1 MFFITKRISHE
12 LYFTVARYKYKEYDN
27 PRLDHTMYTTFLI
40 QQNNNNIKLKCIVN
54 QSSSENLNVKIK
66 YNIK

>member
-1 MFFITKRISHE
+1 
-12 LYFTVARYKYKEYDN
+12 
-27 PRLDHTMYTTFLI
+27 MYTTFLI
-40 QQNNNNIKLKCIVN
+40 QQNNNNIKLKCIVK